1 MFRCTSHQAA
11 APRER
16 GDEPNTRMPT
26 TINRNTLQRLVA
38 ELAQLVEVLPPAEYE
53 EEHLPGAISLP
64 LRQLTAETAST
75 LSKSVAVITYCW
87 DFT

>member
-1 MFRCTSHQAA
+1 
-11 APRER
+11 
-16 GDEPNTRMPT
+16 MPT
-26 TINRNTLQRLVA
+26 TIDRTMLQRLVA
-38 ELAQLVEVLPPAEYE
+38 QGAQLVEVLPRAEFD

-75 LSKSVAVITYCW
+75 LSKTVPVITYCW